1 MYKLLITA
9 LLLSVTGLANA
20 ALIKIDLTDE
30 DAGSL
35 GKNETF
41 QDLLEVTAWAGD
53 DWDGV
58 DQETIHRNKW
68 GLGVKTDNKSI
79 SSDGGYDLEYLTF
92 HALRGQIVE
101 FGMSGLR
108 NGETAHIDGQDV
120 EDYNDAVEWEEFGS
134 FDGKITKIDVSEF
147 LQPYVNVVAMW
158 GEDSSFRVK
167 YATLSVVPEPGT
179 LGLLVIGMAGLFLA
193 RRRIV
198 NPA

>member
-1 MYKLLITA
+1 MYKLLSAA

-30 DAGSL
+30 DSGSL
-35 GKNETF
+35 GYHETF

-53 DWDGV
+53 DLEV
-58 DQETIHRNKW
+58 DKKKIHQNGK
-68 GLGVKTDNKSI
+68 GLGVKSDQKSI
-79 SSDGGYDLEYLTF
+79 SSDGGEDLEYLTF

-101 FGMSGLR
+101 FGLKKLGDD
-108 NGETAHIDGQDV
+108 ETAHIDGQEV
-120 EDYNDAVEWEEFGS
+120 EDRNDAIEWRDFGL

-147 LQPYVNVVAMW
+147 LQPYINVVAKA
-158 GEDSSFRVK
+158 GEGSHFRVN

-179 LGLLVIGMAGLFLA
+179 LGLLVIGMAGLFFA

-198 NPA
+198 NPV

>member
-1 MYKLLITA
+1 MYKLLSAA

-30 DAGSL
+30 DSGSL
-35 GKNETF
+35 GYHETF

-53 DWDGV
+53 DYEV
-58 DQETIHRNKW
+58 DKKKIHQNGK
-68 GLGVKTDNKSI
+68 GLGVKSDQKSI
-79 SSDGGYDLEYLTF
+79 SSDGGEDYEFLTF

-101 FGMSGLR
+101 FGLKQLK

-120 EDYNDAVEWEEFGS
+120 EDWNDALVWEEFDS

-147 LQPYVNVVAMW
+147 LQPYINVVAMD
-158 GEDSSFRVK
+158 GDDSAFRVN

-179 LGLLVIGMAGLFLA
+179 LGLLVIGMAGLFFA

-198 NPA
+198 NPV